1 MKNKTYSLQFNR
13 LKNGEKFNQNGNS
26 YLKRSSRTALTLDP
40 DWGENRFWYF
50 GKNEII
56 NIIASNMKEAKNKLI
71 EV

>member
-1 MKNKTYSLQFNR
+1 MKNKTYSVQFNR
-13 LKNGEKFNQNGNS
+13 LKNGEKFNQNGNA

-40 DWGENRFWYF
+40 AWGENRFWYF

-71 EV
+71 DA